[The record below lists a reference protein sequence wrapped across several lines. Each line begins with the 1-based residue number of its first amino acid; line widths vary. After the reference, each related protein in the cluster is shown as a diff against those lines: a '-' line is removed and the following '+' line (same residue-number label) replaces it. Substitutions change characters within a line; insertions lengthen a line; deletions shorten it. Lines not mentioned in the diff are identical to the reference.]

1 MKHEAEMREERSG
14 KEDGRAVGGDAGGLT
29 GSGGKA
35 GGDVVRKFGAAGK
48 QTARGSTRTEAV
60 GGGVSSG
67 GVSAGGV
74 SAYPESV
81 QRLID
86 ELAKLPGIG
95 RRSAERLAFHVL
107 KTDRDEALKLARAVS
122 DVKRTVRHCGVCFN
136 LADGAGMKSGSGTSI
151 AVEGSGEE
159 TGASEGAA
167 AVPERGGSGG
177 AMCRICASGNRDRST
192 VMVVEQPKD
201 LIALEQTGMYKGVYH
216 VLMGRI
222 SPLDGV
228 GPGDVTIGELMGR
241 VSDPEANAGGVAV
254 REVVLAL
261 NPTLEADG
269 TALYIAE
276 QLGRTGKS
284 VRVTRLARGVPTGT
298 QLEFA
303 NKAVLADA
311 IQGRQK
317 ML

>member
-1 MKHEAEMREERSG
+1 MMADSG
-14 KEDGRAVGGDAGGLT
+14 TTGKDSASAKKVPAAASPRAS
-29 GSGGKA
+29 GSKS
-35 GGDVVRKFGAAGK
+35 GA
-48 QTARGSTRTEAV
+48 
-60 GGGVSSG
+60 
-67 GVSAGGV
+67 

-86 ELAKLPGIG
+86 EFAKLPGIG

-107 KTDRDEALKLARAVS
+107 KTPKTEALELARAVS
-122 DVKRTVRHCGVCFN
+122 DVKRTVRHCGICFN
-136 LADGAGMKSGSGTSI
+136 LADGPNMVGTAI
-151 AVEGSGEE
+151 ADE
-159 TGASEGAA
+159 AISE
-167 AVPERGGSGG
+167 SGG
-177 AMCRICASGNRDRST
+177 LCRICASASRDHSI

-228 GPGDVTIGELMGR
+228 GPGDVTIAELLGR
-241 VSDPEANAGGVAV
+241 VTDPAKNGGGVRV

-269 TALYIAE
+269 TALYLAE
-276 QLGRTGKS
+276 QLGRVAKD
-284 VRVTRLARGVPTGT
+284 VKVTRLARGVPTGT

-311 IQGRQK
+311 IEGRQRV
-317 ML
+317 